1 MCCSVAK
8 VIIILQIIPIL
19 LWDFEGGI
27 GSSFFIYFVHDV
39 ITRILSPFKAF
50 IPVYFLHLFMS
61 CNSFIHRDNLAL
73 LIQRYFTPKILESGN
88 AQLSFEF
95 CYLSDDLM
103 IFFFLAGN
111 TLEHFCL
118 NVSICVLQS
127 RQPSSLVRRCRN
139 TCFQKI

>member
-50 IPVYFLHLFMS
+50 IPVYFLYLFMS

-103 IFFFLAGN
+103 IFFFPCWEYIGAFL
-111 TLEHFCL
+111 FK
-118 NVSICVLQS
+118 
-127 RQPSSLVRRCRN
+127 
-139 TCFQKI
+139 CFHLCPAEQATFKFS